1 MFYTATSTARV
12 TPNQEQGW
20 FKARLGLFNLGL
32 IRPRGGL
39 RLGMALSME
48 AQNCQPSQSAA
59 TWVSC
64 FTMILFNIFFKMFF
78 NDFFFSLRIKSNGG
92 GDGGL

>member
-1 MFYTATSTARV
+1 MFYTATARV

-64 FTMILFNIFFKMFF
+64 FTMILFNIFFKCFLMI
-78 NDFFFSLRIKSNGG
+78 FFSLRIKSNGG